1 MAYTVQDKRMIR
13 RLARSKKLMTFLT
26 ASAAIFTVN
35 SASAQG
41 TPPPLPSPSV
51 PAFVCSGEIYQV
63 QSGQLRVFDPIS
75 SEYVDVGTASSSYNA
90 TGYNILDNFAYG
102 SQGNNLIRIGMNG
115 EVQIL
120 RDIGVGSFAGDVDDN
135 NTYWLRGRNTREFI
149 SVDLANGAI
158 NTFTIPGGDQVN
170 GGSDFM
176 FTRNG
181 GVPYLLV
188 VGGGRVGIVNLN
200 TMRSIRRTVSGLPGG
215 GYGAQWTDFNGRIFA
230 FRNSDGRIYEL
241 FNVFT
246 NNPTAVLAAQGDSS
260 NNNDGFS
267 CPGAPFP
274 NLPPV
279 AQDDDFTTPFETAI
293 TRNVIANN
301 GNGVDFDPE
310 SEPVTVTTTPVSS
323 PSNGTVLL
331 NADGSFTY
339 TPDAGFFGT
348 DSFDYQITDITGLT
362 ATATVTITVPA
373 PPIDL
378 VTVKTLASGNPNP
391 AAGDIVTF
399 EIRVTNNGPADA
411 TGVSLTDQIPTGLN
425 PTANN
430 GTTTLGSYNS
440 STGVWDI
447 GTLTNGASATL
458 TIEGI
463 VDGSVAGQPIT
474 NTTSKAEGDQVD
486 PTDTGNDL
494 MEGIIIFPRSL
505 AANSDTSADIISS
518 EGSTNALNVYDGDTL
533 AGLAA
538 TPANTT
544 VSVDSSSSLP
554 PELTFDTATGV
565 VGVLPGTA
573 PGPYSFVYQICETPE
588 PAAGVNCETATATV
602 NVVANPI
609 DAVND
614 EVFDIVGLTG
624 GTAVLNVFDGDSL
637 SNSAATSSNS
647 DISVADGSTVPAG
660 LTFNLGTGNIDVAAG
675 TAAGMYSF
683 DYTLCETS
691 NPSNCD
697 TATATVIVIE
707 APIQANAITFPSVIG
722 ADGASNAGNAFDNDT
737 LAGSAVNMADITA
750 NVTMPATPVRTGANV
765 PLLDAFTGVVS
776 VPVGTPAGVYT
787 IGYRICEA
795 INPTNCSVA
804 SVTIEVTAAA
814 IIAVDDS
821 QSDVDG
827 VAGVDNVLNAF
838 TDDTLN
844 TQTADPTNTVL
855 ALAPSETLP
864 SELTFDLA
872 TGDVDVLPNTPAGT
886 YSFDY
891 QICETINP
899 ANCDVATITVNV
911 FPTVD
916 LVITKTNTPGVNAE
930 ADQADDTVTSGTIT
944 TYTITVTNNGPDSIS
959 GAIVTDTIVSGLNC
973 DAGNAVLI
981 SGDGVPSG
989 SFTIADLIGGGI
1001 TLGTLEDRQ
1010 TTIISYDCLVN

>member
-1 MAYTVQDKRMIR
+1 MVYKVQDERHANQ
-13 RLARSKKLMTFLT
+13 LTTSKKLMAFLV
-26 ASAAIFTVN
+26 ASAVIFTAN
-35 SASAQG
+35 PANAQG

-51 PAFVCSGEIYQV
+51 PAFTCSGEIYQV
-63 QSGQLRVFDPIS
+63 QSGQLRVFDPIIS
-75 SEYVDVGTASSSYNA
+75 QYVDIGVPNTGYNA

-135 NTYWLRGRNTREFI
+135 NTYWLRGSTTREFF
-149 SVDLANGAI
+149 SVDLANGAV
-158 NTFTIPGGDQVN
+158 NTFTVPDSDQVN
-170 GGSDFM
+170 GGADFM
-176 FTRNG
+176 FVREG
-181 GVPYLLV
+181 GVPYLLI

-200 TMRSIRRTVSGLPGG
+200 TMRSIRRDVSGLPGG

-230 FRNSDGRIYEL
+230 FRNNDGRIYEL
-241 FNVFT
+241 FNIFT
-246 NNPTAVLAAQGDSS
+246 NNPTAVLAAQGDPS
-260 NNNDGFS
+260 NSNDGFS
-267 CPGAPFP
+267 CPEAPFP

-293 TRNVIANN
+293 SRNVITNN

-310 SEPVTVTTTPVSS
+310 SEPITVTTTPVSG
-323 PSNGTVLL
+323 PSNGNVTLA
-331 NADGSFTY
+331 ADGSFTY
-339 TPDAGFFGT
+339 TPANGFFGT
-348 DSFDYQITDITGLT
+348 DSFEYQITDITGLT

-399 EIRVTNNGPADA
+399 EITVTNNGPADA

-430 GTTTLGSYNS
+430 GNVTAGSY
-440 STGVWDI
+440 STATGIWDI
-447 GTLTNGASATL
+447 GTLANGASATL

-474 NTTSKAEGDQVD
+474 NTTTKAEGDQAD

-505 AANSDTSADIISS
+505 AANSDTSADIVSS
-518 EGSTNALNVYDGDTL
+518 VGSTNALNVYDGDTL
-533 AGLAA
+533 SGLTA
-538 TPANTT
+538 TPSNTT
-544 VSVDSSSSLP
+544 VSVDASSILP
-554 PELTFDTATGV
+554 PELTFDTATGT
-565 VGVLPGTA
+565 VGVLPDTA
-573 PGPYSFVYQICETPE
+573 PGSYSFIYQICETPE
-588 PAAGVNCETATATV
+588 PTAGMNCETATATV

-614 EVFDIVGLTG
+614 EIIDIIGLTG
-624 GTAVLNVFDGDSL
+624 GTAVLNVFDGDNVSGNGATG
-637 SNSAATSSNS
+637 SNSI
-647 DISVADGSTVPAG
+647 ISVASGSTVPAE
-660 LTFNLGTGNIDVAAG
+660 LTFNTATGDIDVAAG
-675 TAAGMYSF
+675 TPAGTYSF
-683 DYTLCETS
+683 DYTLCEAS

-707 APIQANAITFPSVIG
+707 APIQANAVTFPSVIG
-722 ADGASNAGNAFDNDT
+722 ASGSSNAGNAFANDT
-737 LAGSAVNMADITA
+737 LAGSAVNISDITA
-750 NVTMPATPVRTGANV
+750 NVTIPATPVRSGANV
-765 PLLDAFTGVVS
+765 PLLDTATGIVS
-776 VPVGTPAGVYT
+776 VPIGTPAGTYN
-787 IGYRICEA
+787 ISYRICET

-804 SVTIEVTAAA
+804 TITIEVTAAA
-814 IIAVDDS
+814 IVAVDDS

-827 VAGVDNVLNAF
+827 VAGADNVLNAF

-844 TQTADPTNTVL
+844 TVTADPTNTVL

-872 TGDVDVLPNTPAGT
+872 TGDIDVLPNTPAGT

-891 QICETINP
+891 QICEIINP
-899 ANCDVATITVNV
+899 GNCDIATASITVRV
-911 FPTVD
+911 SVD
-916 LVITKTNTPGVNAE
+916 LSITKTNTPGINGEV
-930 ADQADDTVTSGTIT
+930 DQASDTVESGATT
-944 TYTITVTNNGPDSIS
+944 TYTITVTNNGPDSVT
-959 GAIVTDTIVSGLNC
+959 ATLVTDTIGSGLTC
-973 DAGNAVLI
+973 AATNAVTI

-989 SFTIADLIGGGI
+989 SFTVAELTGAGIA
-1001 TLGTLEDRQ
+1001 LGTLNDGESASL
-1010 TTIISYDCLVN
+1010 SYDCVVN